1 MKKFLVV
8 FASLGLALSAMAQ
21 DFNEAVET
29 FNQAAQAESKAD
41 ALNLFKQAYTQ
52 FVACGE
58 EAEAQDKVEELK
70 GIIPAYSVAVAKES
84 IAAKDYDAAIVALEA
99 AAADCAEFGAEDKA
113 AEVNDLFGF
122 TYKASAKKALAAKDA
137 QTAFSLLKKS
147 VEYDPND
154 GEAQFLLGRLL
165 LSSGKID
172 EAKAAFEIASANG
185 READVKKQLFNY
197 YYNNGQKAQQAKK
210 FAEAVEDYKAALEI
224 KPPSSSRWASV
235 TAHLER
241 RPSRTRPSRSTA
253 RLTPQ
258 QQPTTTSSSPS
269 PRTPWPLRMP
279 KPPRNST
286 ANLLPA
292 RTKPTPKRPRTT

>member
-29 FNQAAQAESKAD
+29 FNQAAQAESKAE

-147 VEYDPND
+147 VEYDSND
-154 GEAQFLLGRLL
+154 GEAQFLLGRLY

-185 READVKKQLFNY
+185 READVKKQLFT
-197 YYNNGQKAQQAKK
+197 
-210 FAEAVEDYKAALEI
+210 I
-224 KPPSSSRWASV
+224 
-235 TAHLER
+235 
-241 RPSRTRPSRSTA
+241 
-253 RLTPQ
+253 
-258 QQPTTTSSSPS
+258 
-269 PRTPWPLRMP
+269 PRTADDHVSQPADVFLFIVAAELSVFDHVFNGSVHFIRSVADDRTAVDRDNFVRTVLKKSDRPVC
-279 KPPRNST
+279 PPRTNGKRRFV
-286 ANLLPA
+286 PI
-292 RTKPTPKRPRTT
+292 TPFVL